1 MGLKCDKKAAQ
12 VLSNKVYYLD
22 YYVYE
27 ISHRES

>member
-12 VLSNKVYYLD
+12 VSNSAYYLD
-22 YYVYE
+22 DSVYE